1 MKRIFLVCSIF
12 LTSITFAKKWDAVY
26 ISKLIAKGGIDKV
39 IDYYKT
45 NYNSAQRNPQDAFRI
60 ADLYVKKKDYAAA
73 VQWYDKE
80 SQLINTSKVNLFNYA
95 NANRQMGEYQKA
107 LDGYLMYAAL
117 TGDVDKVMDLAN
129 QCEKVIRSSALAY
142 TYKLENYP
150 YNTVNDEDYVA
161 LLRNN
166 AVYITLP
173 KAEEKTENTISQT
186 VRLFDGFAPPVK
198 AYYNN
203 IPKLVISGLS
213 YTKDGNKVVF
223 AASEEKNSAK
233 KGKPKNEKLYI
244 ADNLGGRFFNVKP
257 IDINKD
263 GYSQKAPAFN
273 ADGTKIY
280 FSSNMPG
287 GLGGFDIWET
297 TLVNNQ
303 WSAPKNLGNLL
314 NTAANEINPYISQS
328 KTDNKIYFASDRD
341 GGFGGFDLYSALTL
355 DNVWQGVEI
364 MPAPINA
371 AGNDISIVYD
381 NDVKTGYFCSERIG
395 GKGGY
400 DVYRFTPFNLKMN
413 VNTKDTFSEKPIGYA
428 LIQLFDGAEKIL
440 EGVTDEHG
448 NATFSINKNKKYT
461 LKITKDN
468 YRPIVQKISSFGK
481 ESGDSIGLQT
491 LIRPDELY
499 SIAKGATSDISL
511 DNFIIF
517 TGKITDASTN
527 KVATKVKMR
536 MVNYTTQ
543 KVRQL
548 DIDSTGK
555 FEIKLFLNNNYKVI
569 FENQENKIV
578 DELTTYGMEK
588 NTVKIR
594 DYILTG
600 NKLKF
605 GENRT
610 YNADNLPAGRKIT
623 LLTSPN
629 IPAVVAS
636 PITKT
641 KLDSLVNNI
650 TSEHKIKPIVTA
662 KHKPISEE
670 PKVVSEIK
678 KPTIIAPEKQKEIL
692 VVNNGEEIQN
702 TQKNQLPTTAI
713 QAAIPETPLMVD
725 SVTTTKITEDTTI
738 LLAADMTPTSKS
750 KKVKVFK
757 SENTKEKIQKTQ
769 PPISKDTLMHKVSIP
784 TVISPP
790 AIAVATPPKDTAKA
804 AAKATIA
811 IEKTSEIK
819 INTPSNPVFVNS
831 IAPDTTAR
839 PAPAMPDVYYKVQL
853 TSYDVANIKF
863 PEFEKLGK
871 VEVVQAYNRYIYRL
885 GDFDSLEK
893 AKHALDMVRSQGY
906 FVAFILQYNKDK
918 VVGIIK

>member
-1 MKRIFLVCSIF
+1 MKRIFLVCCIF
-12 LTSITFAKKWDAVY
+12 LTSIAFAKKWDAVY

-39 IDYYKT
+39 IDYYKAR
-45 NYNSAQRNPQDAFRI
+45 YNSEQRNPQDAFRI
-60 ADLYVKKKDYAAA
+60 ADLYVKKKDYASA

-129 QCEKVIRSSALAY
+129 QCEKVIRSSALSY
-142 TYKLENYP
+142 TYKLDNYP
-150 YNTVNDEDYVA
+150 YNTVNDENYVA

-173 KAEEKTENTISQT
+173 KVEDKSDNNINQT

-213 YTKDGNKVVF
+213 YTNDGNKVVF
-223 AASEEKNSAK
+223 AASEEKNNAK

-244 ADNLGGRFFNVKP
+244 ADNLGGRFFNVMP

-273 ADGTKIY
+273 ADGSKIY
-280 FSSNMPG
+280 FTSNMPG

-297 TLVNNQ
+297 NLVNNQ

-314 NTAANEINPYISQS
+314 NTASNEINPYISQS

-381 NDVKTGYFCSERIG
+381 NDVKTGYFCSDRTG

-400 DVYRFTPFNLKMN
+400 DLYRFTPFNLKMN

-428 LIQLFDGAEKIL
+428 LIQLFDGTEKIL
-440 EGVTDEHG
+440 EGVTDELG
-448 NATFSINKNKKYT
+448 NATFSINKNKIYT

-468 YRPIVQKISSFGK
+468 YRPIVQKISSLGK
-481 ESGDSIGLQT
+481 ESGDSIGIQT
-491 LIRPDELY
+491 LLRPDELY

-536 MVNYTTQ
+536 MVNYATQ

-569 FENQENKIV
+569 FENQENKII
-578 DELTTYGMEK
+578 DELTTYGMDK

-594 DYILTG
+594 DYILNG

-629 IPAVVAS
+629 IPTVVAS
-636 PITKT
+636 PIKKT
-641 KLDSLVNNI
+641 NVDSLVKLIANENKL
-650 TSEHKIKPIVTA
+650 TSTVIVKQNSETKFIPKLETSTA
-662 KHKPISEE
+662 
-670 PKVVSEIK
+670 V
-678 KPTIIAPEKQKEIL
+678 APEKIIDKSTI
-692 VVNNGEEIQN
+692 VKKEEIKPTQN
-702 TQKNQLPTTAI
+702 NPSPTTII
-713 QAAIPETPLMVD
+713 QEVKPNILSKSD
-725 SVTTTKITEDTTI
+725 SVASAKITEDTSI
-738 LLAADMTPTSKS
+738 LLAADMTPSSKT

-757 SENTKEKIQKTQ
+757 TEATKSIMLKEQILVN
-769 PPISKDTLMHKVSIP
+769 KDTLIQTASI
-784 TVISPP
+784 TPP
-790 AIAVATPPKDTAKA
+790 AIIVLTQPKDTPNIVTTEKPD
-804 AAKATIA
+804 T
-811 IEKTSEIK
+811 EKTNETK
-819 INTPSNPVFVNS
+819 TNPSPGFSSATELTVTTTTKPIS
-831 IAPDTTAR
+831 ILPE
-839 PAPAMPDVYYKVQL
+839 VYYKIQL
-853 TSYDVANIKF
+853 ASYDEGNIKF
-863 PEFEKLGK
+863 PEFETMGK
-871 VEVVQAYNRYIYRL
+871 VEELQAYNRYIYRL
-885 GDFDSLEK
+885 GDFETLEK
-893 AKHALDMVRSQGY
+893 AKQALDTVRSQGY
-906 FVAFILQYNKDK
+906 FVAFILQYNKGK
-918 VVGIIK
+918 IAGIIK